1 MKKLRKKIM
10 VKISK
15 IKGLA
20 ISINTQDI
28 SISFSRKNVSLP
40 NIVISRIF
48 SAHLTEHTI

>member
-1 MKKLRKKIM
+1 MKKLRKKLNL
-10 VKISK
+10 KTSK
-15 IKGLA
+15 IKELA